1 MIYQSQNMSRT
12 YGHTSIMNI
21 NLNQCCCENR
31 RITQYNQLV
40 SYHKA
45 NSLREFG
52 RQCPSSGS
60 SSSGHSQGHVN
71 DYYLWPIGYLS
82 LIYGEHLRKY
92 GTQPVFASCF
102 GTYIRSSFF
111 ANGINLEVLGSC
123 FFLYL
128 FRAKYCYI

>member
-1 MIYQSQNMSRT
+1 MLYNTTNMFNTNANCDDLSISEHVSHSRS
-12 YGHTSIMNI
+12 HFNHEHQLKSDE
-21 NLNQCCCENR
+21 CCCENR

-102 GTYIRSSFF
+102 GTYIR
-111 ANGINLEVLGSC
+111 
-123 FFLYL
+123 
-128 FRAKYCYI
+128 

>member
-12 YGHTSIMNI
+12 HGHTSIMNI

-60 SSSGHSQGHVN
+60 SSSGHSQGHVY

-92 GTQPVFASCF
+92 GTQPVFAGCF
-102 GTYIRSSFF
+102 GTYIR
-111 ANGINLEVLGSC
+111 
-123 FFLYL
+123 
-128 FRAKYCYI
+128 

>member
-12 YGHTSIMNI
+12 HGHTSIMNI

-52 RQCPSSGS
+52 CQCPSSGS

-92 GTQPVFASCF
+92 GTQPVFAGCF
-102 GTYIRSSFF
+102 GIYQIKLC

-123 FFLYL
+123 FFL
-128 FRAKYCYI
+128 FI